1 MKQSFTDIIQC
12 EHPIIM
18 APMFLVSNVEMI
30 TEALAAGITGAIP
43 ALNYR
48 TTEELARAIDSI
60 REISNKPF
68 GINLIVNKSNVRYK
82 SQLKVC
88 IEKKVD
94 FIITSL
100 GSPRECIE
108 LAKPQGIPVFCDV
121 IDLKYAKI
129 VQELG
134 ATGVIAV
141 GSGAGG
147 HAGNLGSKDLVTTLN
162 KELDI
167 LIISA
172 GGIALAY
179 SVNLAAEDVNPT
191 YSHTNL
197 TTNFN
202 HSYDYA
208 RSGGGASAAFAAA
221 QTGLTLT
228 NATNATNQ
236 LGVTIFASF
245 PPA

>member
-1 MKQSFTDIIQC
+1 MSLFPIFAPVTAAAATVTYTDNKVSDAASTAIRTFNSVDIGTASDDRVVIVSIGTGGGGGGTDDCTSVTVGGTALTKQFSRLHTDHLIAQFW
-12 EHPIIM
+12 
-18 APMFLVSNVEMI
+18 AGTI
-30 TEALAAGITGAIP
+30 TSGTSATIVVTW
-43 ALNYR
+43 
-48 TTEELARAIDSI
+48 ARAANAS
-60 REISNKPF
+60 
-68 GINLIVNKSNVRYK
+68 GIGVW
-82 SQLKVC
+82 
-88 IEKKVD
+88 
-94 FIITSL
+94 
-100 GSPRECIE
+100 
-108 LAKPQGIPVFCDV
+108 
-121 IDLKYAKI
+121 
-129 VQELG
+129 
-134 ATGVIAV
+134 ATTG
-141 GSGAGG
+141 
-147 HAGNLGSKDLVTTLN
+147 
-162 KELDI
+162 LDI
-167 LIISA
+167 SGGTTDTGSAVRSSSSADVSADLNISA